1 MILLTLPQT
10 QPERLLSLA
19 ETGQAPDSLK
29 GLLNRARKGDQR
41 ALEQLC
47 KLMRPHLYRVALSL
61 LKDPDEADDIA
72 QDALIRALDRHSL
85 FVGSGSLK
93 AWMCRIALNLA
104 KNKLRDKAK
113 RKELLGRAS
122 ATELRPTHGETV
134 PLPHQTVREQEIR
147 QHVQAQLDRLPKRQ
161 REVIQLRLFAEL
173 SYSEIAKILRISEA
187 NARVNGSKGLSAMRS
202 ALTEISPIKSA
213 QEDS

>member
-1 MILLTLPQT
+1 MIEITHPHS
-10 QPERLLSLA
+10 ERLLSLGN
-19 ETGQAPDSLK
+19 TRQAADSLK
-29 GLLNRARKGDQR
+29 SLLQKARQGDQR

-47 KLMRPHLYRVALSL
+47 QHMRPHLYRVALSM

-72 QDALIRALDRHSL
+72 QDALIRALDRHTL
-85 FVGSGSLK
+85 FLGTGSLK

-104 KNKLRDKAK
+104 KNRLRDQSR
-113 RKELLGRAS
+113 RKTLLSEAS

-134 PLPHQTVREQEIR
+134 PLPHQTVRAQEIR

-202 ALTEISPIKSA
+202 ALTEISPIKNA